1 MILYFS
7 GTGNSKFVAEKIA
20 VETGD
25 EIIDIK
31 SKLKTNSQSELVSNE
46 KLVIVTPTYAW
57 RIPKIVNEYLLKTKI
72 TGAKKVWFVMTCGG
86 SNGNAYKYNKLLSEK
101 LSLSYMGTE
110 KIVMPENYIAMFNVP
125 NKAESIKIV
134 QKEINHIENAGE
146 IIKSNKPFVKSKISF
161 GEKFSSNCI
170 NPIFYQLFVRAKKF
184 EVKESCIS
192 CGKCEKACPL
202 NNVHLVNG
210 KPTWENTCTH
220 CMACIC
226 HCPVDAIEYGKKTKN
241 QYRYNFES
249 LGIK

>member
-20 VETGD
+20 VETCD

-57 RIPKIVNEYLLKTKI
+57 RIPKIVKEYLLKTKI
-72 TGAKKVWFVMTCGG
+72 TGAKRVWFVMTCGG
-86 SNGNAYKYNKLLSEK
+86 SNANADKYNKLLSEK

-110 KIVMPENYIAMFNVP
+110 QIVMPENYIAMFSVP

-134 QKEINHIENAGE
+134 QKEINHIKNTAE
-146 IIKSNKPFVKSKISF
+146 IIKSNKPFIKDKIKF
-161 GEKFSSNCI
+161 GERLSSRFI
-170 NPIFYQLFVRAKKF
+170 NPIFYPMYVKTRKF
-184 EVKESCIS
+184 EVKNSCIS
-192 CGKCEKACPL
+192 CGKCEKVCPL
-202 NNVHLVNG
+202 NNIHLVNG
-210 KPTWENTCTH
+210 KPTWGSSCTH

-226 HCPVDAIEYGKKTKN
+226 YCPVNAIEYGKKTKN